1 MYSLP
6 SRLRVIAIEWLFGI
20 SLPRK
25 INGDDREF
33 FREQRQYASPGVP
46 ALWKASQ
53 KDDNWTAAALNEMK
67 AHARSLDLPMGKRR
81 PCQDELCIL
90 LLIDHGREEISL
102 YVSPYQRSAMLA

>member
-1 MYSLP
+1 MHSLP
-6 SRLRVIAIEWLFGI
+6 GRLCVIAIEWLFGI
-20 SLPRK
+20 PLPRK
-25 INGDDREF
+25 IDGDDGKPIP
-33 FREQRQYASPGVP
+33 EQWQYASPGVP